1 MLKLKKSVKQ
11 GYKENHICNTRW
23 TYAPCRWKL
32 LLHILIK
39 VGKSISTL
47 WKIVYGKQVAFVPL
61 QAKSFAQYLNK
72 LKCIFPM
79 QGRLYMEIPG
89 RHMPTASG
97 NFCKTFVFTYFDWI
111 LELNK
116 SCQYPLGSA
125 LVWSEK

>member
-1 MLKLKKSVKQ
+1 M
-11 GYKENHICNTRW
+11 
-23 TYAPCRWKL
+23 
-32 LLHILIK
+32 LHILIK
-39 VGKSISTL
+39 VGKSIFTL
-47 WKIVYGKQVAFVPL
+47 WKIVYGKQVGFVPL

-125 LVWSEK
+125 LVWSEKMIFLLALFSVVIKCSIFVHSTMVA